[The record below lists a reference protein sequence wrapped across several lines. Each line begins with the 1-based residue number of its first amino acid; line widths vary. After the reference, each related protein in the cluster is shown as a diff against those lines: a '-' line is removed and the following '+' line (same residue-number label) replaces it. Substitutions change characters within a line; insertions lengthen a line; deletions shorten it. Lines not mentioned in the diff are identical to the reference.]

1 MGGSS
6 HGLDFYVGNRP
17 RNSVSRRASN
27 PAADTM
33 EAQMHVYTNPASGG
47 HSHGAAHMD
56 GHALSHVASESAAP
70 GPDES
75 RYEQA
80 VVQFLSRY
88 AISQAH
94 SSREL
99 WAALDAACDA
109 LAATGATSEP
119 QAKLLRDCVSRD
131 IAQLASV
138 LVRGHRREAG
148 AIARLA
154 QQRGPLRLL
163 VEALRLSGDAIYRL
177 AGESGRVELRRAG
190 EVTCAGTLSCA
201 QCGATH
207 RSTQSLL
214 VVSCVEC
221 GAAEHVKALH
231 V

>member
-1 MGGSS
+1 
-6 HGLDFYVGNRP
+6 
-17 RNSVSRRASN
+17 
-27 PAADTM
+27 
-33 EAQMHVYTNPASGG
+33 MHVYTNPAGSG
-47 HSHGAAHMD
+47 HSHGP
-56 GHALSHVASESAAP
+56 GHTGGPGNSRATFESAHA
-70 GPDES
+70 GPDEA

-80 VVQFLSRY
+80 VAQFLSRY
-88 AISQAH
+88 ATSREH
-94 SSREL
+94 SSQEL

-109 LAATGATSEP
+109 LATSGAASEP

-138 LVRGHRREAG
+138 LVRGDRREAN

-190 EVTCAGTLSCA
+190 EVTCAGTLSCP

-214 VVSCVEC
+214 VMPCAGC
-221 GAAEHVKALH
+221 GAAEHVKALQ